1 MTLGSLFDGSGGFP
15 LAGALSG
22 IRPVWAAEV
31 EPYPIAV
38 TRSRFPMMQHIG
50 SVTEV
55 HGDKVQPVDVITFGS
70 PCQDLS
76 VAGKRAGIH
85 DGQHSKLFFEAIRII
100 KEMRAA
106 TNGRYPTFA
115 VWENVPGAFSSN
127 QGEDFRCVLQEF
139 VEICGNGTVPRP
151 DKGKWKSAG
160 EVVGDGYSVAW
171 RQLDAQYWGVPQRRK
186 RIYLVADFAGGR
198 AGEILFEREGLRGH
212 PAPGRATGQGAAA
225 DAPGST
231 GGSRGIEF
239 LNPWDAQTIRQYAI
253 DGVFPALGANSGGGQ
268 NSAGVCF
275 AQNQRDELRDLG
287 EKTGALAAEQGMHQ
301 QNFIALKCLNP
312 WDCQSKRIYQPDG
325 VYPTLP
331 AMDCGGANNQAVLY
345 ALDSMYSNSMKSSNP
360 HSGFHEE
367 TIAKT
372 LQAGGV
378 DPTCNQGGNVIV
390 EPIYTLQGNGI
401 DRAETAGCNGRGWR
415 EEVCY
420 TLNTIDRPEICFKA
434 GQDAKARSLGESE
447 TVTPTLGSE
456 AGGNSVPAVCYP
468 QVART
473 LTAEADASPCIDRGQ
488 NVVRYDARGNG
499 DGTHC
504 PTLTGGHENRVT
516 DYTAGCVLE
525 HPPVYSVDCRNAK
538 LDAEKTHTLQA
549 GQTPYKLFSG
559 KPPRK
564 YNIRR
569 LTPTECCRLQGFPDG
584 WGVPDHKDKLS
595 DEELVFW
602 QGVRDTCAAISG
614 KPSKKYS
621 EKALTKWYNAL
632 HTDSAEYKMWGNG
645 IALPCA
651 AFVLGG
657 VAEALM
663 EGNQK

>member
-1 MTLGSLFDGSGGFP
+1 MMTLGSLFDGSGGFP

-38 TRSRFPMMQHIG
+38 TRSRLPMMQHLG

-85 DGQHSKLFFEAIRII
+85 EGQRSNLFFEAIRII

-115 VWENVPGAFSSN
+115 VWENVPGAFSSH
-127 QGEDFRCVLQEF
+127 QGEDFRCVLEEF
-139 VEICGNGTVPRP
+139 VKIRGGGYTVPRP

-160 EVVGDGYSVAW
+160 EILGDGYSVAW

-198 AGEILFEREGLRGH
+198 AGEILFEREGLRRH
-212 PAPGRATGQGAAA
+212 PAPGGATGQGAAA
-225 DAPGST
+225 DAPRGA
-231 GGSRGIEF
+231 GGSRGIE
-239 LNPWDAQTIRQYAI
+239 
-253 DGVFPALGANSGGGQ
+253 
-268 NSAGVCF
+268 
-275 AQNQRDELRDLG
+275 
-287 EKTGALAAEQGMHQ
+287 
-301 QNFIALKCLNP
+301 CLNP
-312 WDCQSKRIYQPDG
+312 WDCQSKRIYQPEG

-331 AMDCGGANNQAVLY
+331 AMDGGGANNQAVMY
-345 ALDSMYSNSMKSSNP
+345 ALDSMSSNSMKSSNP

-367 TIAKT
+367 TVAKT

-420 TLNTIDRPEICFKA
+420 TLNTIDRPAICFKA
-434 GQDAKARSLGESE
+434 GQGAKARSLGESE

-468 QVART
+468 KVFHTLTALNAGNVESAQQPNCVCYPQVART

-488 NVVRYDARGNG
+488 NVVCYDARWNG

-504 PTLTGGHENRVT
+504 PTLTGDHENRVT
-516 DYTAGCVLE
+516 DYTAVIVYRSQKFGEYAADGTASTMAARDFKSPRDLVVE
-525 HPPVYSVDCRNAK
+525 HPPAYGVDCRNAV
-538 LDAEKTHTLQA
+538 LDEEKTHTLQA
-549 GQTPYKLFSG
+549 KANGGQSLNCTPSVLTSG

-564 YNIRR
+564 YIIRR
-569 LTPTECCRLQGFPDG
+569 LTPLECCRLQGFPDG
-584 WGVPDHKDKLS
+584 WGVPDHKDRLS
-595 DEELVFW
+595 DEELAFW
-602 QGVRDTCAAISG
+602 QQVRDTSASIAG
-614 KPSKKYS
+614 KQPKKYS
-621 EKALTKWYNAL
+621 AEALTKWYNGL

-663 EGNQK
+663 EGNP

>member
-1 MTLGSLFDGSGGFP
+1 MMTLGSLFDGSGGFP

-38 TRSRFPMMQHIG
+38 TRSRLPMMQHLG

-85 DGQHSKLFFEAIRII
+85 EGQRSNLFFEAIRII

-115 VWENVPGAFSSN
+115 VWENVPGAFSSH
-127 QGEDFRCVLQEF
+127 QGEDFRCVLEEF
-139 VEICGNGTVPRP
+139 VKIRGGGYTVPRP
-151 DKGKWKSAG
+151 DKGKWRPAG
-160 EVVGDGYSVAW
+160 EILGDGFSVAW

-198 AGEILFEREGLRGH
+198 ASKILFEREGLRGH

-239 LNPWDAQTIRQYAI
+239 LNPWD
-253 DGVFPALGANSGGGQ
+253 
-268 NSAGVCF
+268 
-275 AQNQRDELRDLG
+275 
-287 EKTGALAAEQGMHQ
+287 
-301 QNFIALKCLNP
+301 
-312 WDCQSKRIYQPDG
+312 CQSKRIYQPEG

-331 AMDCGGANNQAVLY
+331 AMDGGGANNQAVMY
-345 ALDSMYSNSMKSSNP
+345 ALDSMSSNSMKSSNP

-367 TIAKT
+367 TVAKT

-420 TLNTIDRPEICFKA
+420 TLNTIDRPAICFKA
-434 GQDAKARSLGESE
+434 GQGAKARSLGESE

-468 QVART
+468 KVFHTLTALNAGNVESAQQPNCVCYPQVART
-473 LTAEADASPCIDRGQ
+473 LTAEADASPCIDRSQ
-488 NVVRYDARGNG
+488 NVVCYDARGNG

-504 PTLTGGHENRVT
+504 PTLTGDHENRVT
-516 DYTAGCVLE
+516 DYTAVIVYRSQKFGEYAADGTASTMAARDFKSPRDLVVE
-525 HPPVYSVDCRNAK
+525 HPPAYGVDCRNAV
-538 LDAEKTHTLQA
+538 LDEEKTHTLQA
-549 GQTPYKLFSG
+549 KANGGQSLNCTPSVLTSG

-564 YNIRR
+564 YIIRR
-569 LTPTECCRLQGFPDG
+569 LTPLECCRLQGFPDG
-584 WGVPDHKDKLS
+584 WGVPAHKDKLS
-595 DEELVFW
+595 DEELAFW
-602 QGVRDTCAAISG
+602 QGVRDTCSLIAG

-621 EKALTKWYNAL
+621 AETLTKWYNAL

-663 EGNQK
+663 EGNP

>member
-15 LAGALSG
+15 LAGVLSG

-38 TRSRFPMMQHIG
+38 TRSRFPMMQHLG

-85 DGQHSKLFFEAIRII
+85 EGQRSNLFFEAIRII

-139 VEICGNGTVPRP
+139 IKICENGTIPRP

-198 AGEILFEREGLRGH
+198 AGEILFERESLRGH
-212 PAPGRATGQGAAA
+212 HAACGATRQGAAA
-225 DAPGST
+225 DATGSA
-231 GGSRGIEF
+231 GRSRGI
-239 LNPWDAQTIRQYAI
+239 
-253 DGVFPALGANSGGGQ
+253 GG
-268 NSAGVCF
+268 
-275 AQNQRDELRDLG
+275 
-287 EKTGALAAEQGMHQ
+287 
-301 QNFIALKCLNP
+301 LNP

-345 ALDSMYSNSMKSSNP
+345 ALDSMSSNSMKSSNP
-360 HSGFHEE
+360 HSGFHAE

-390 EPIYTLQGNGI
+390 EPVYALQGNGI

-415 EEVCY
+415 EDVC
-420 TLNTIDRPEICFKA
+420 
-434 GQDAKARSLGESE
+434 
-447 TVTPTLGSE
+447 
-456 AGGNSVPAVCYP
+456 
-468 QVART
+468 
-473 LTAEADASPCIDRGQ
+473 
-488 NVVRYDARGNG
+488 YDARGND
-499 DGTHC
+499 DGTRC
-504 PTLTGGHENRVT
+504 PTLTGDHENRVT
-516 DYTAGCVLE
+516 DYTAVT
-525 HPPVYSVDCRNAK
+525 VYRSPKIGEYAADGTASTMAARDFKSPRDLVVERSPAYGVDCRNAA
-538 LDAEKTHTLQA
+538 LDEEKTHTLQA
-549 GQTPYKLFSG
+549 KANGGQSLNCTPSVLTSG

-564 YNIRR
+564 YIIRR
-569 LTPTECCRLQGFPDG
+569 LTPLECCRLQGFPDG

-614 KPSKKYS
+614 KPSKRYS
-621 EKALTKWYNAL
+621 AKALTKWYNAL

-651 AFVLGG
+651 QFVLGG
-657 VAEALM
+657 VAEAIQERINNSHL
-663 EGNQK
+663 

>member
-38 TRSRFPMMQHIG
+38 TRSRFPEMRHLG
-50 SVTEV
+50 SVTGV

-70 PCQDLS
+70 PCQDMS
-76 VAGKRAGIH
+76 VAGKRAGMKH
-85 DGQHSKLFFEAIRII
+85 EENGDDQTTRSGLFYEAVRII
-100 KEMRAA
+100 REMRQE
-106 TNGRYPTFA
+106 TNGRDPTFA

-127 QGEDFRCVLQEF
+127 KGEDFRCVLEEF
-139 VEICGNGTVPRP
+139 VHVCDEKLSVPRP
-151 DKGKWKSAG
+151 ANGRWNTAG
-160 EVVGDGYSVAW
+160 EIVGDGYSVAW

-198 AGEILFEREGLRGH
+198 AGEILFEREGLRRH
-212 PAPGRATGQGAAA
+212 PAPGGATGQGAAA
-225 DAPGST
+225 DAPGGA
-231 GGSRGIEF
+231 GGSRGV
-239 LNPWDAQTIRQYAI
+239 A
-253 DGVFPALGANSGGGQ
+253 
-268 NSAGVCF
+268 
-275 AQNQRDELRDLG
+275 
-287 EKTGALAAEQGMHQ
+287 
-301 QNFIALKCLNP
+301 CLNP
-312 WDCQSKRIYQPDG
+312 WDCQSKRVYEPDG
-325 VYPTLP
+325 VCPTLP
-331 AMDCGGANNQAVLY
+331 AMDCGGANNQAVMY
-345 ALDSMYSNSMKSSNP
+345 ALDSMSSNSMKSSNP
-360 HSGFHEE
+360 HSGFHAE
-367 TIAKT
+367 TITKT

-390 EPIYTLQGNGI
+390 EPVYSLQGNG
-401 DRAETAGCNGRGWR
+401 
-415 EEVCY
+415 
-420 TLNTIDRPEICFKA
+420 IDRPEICFKA
-434 GQDAKARSLGESE
+434 GQGAKARSLGESG

-456 AGGNSVPAVCYP
+456 AGGNSVPSVCYP

-488 NVVRYDARGNG
+488 NVVCYDARGNG

-504 PTLTGGHENRVT
+504 PTLTGDHENRVT
-516 DYTAGCVLE
+516 DYTARCIG
-525 HPPVYSVDCRNAK
+525 HGQPNSITMANQAN
-538 LDAEKTHTLQA
+538 TLTCMHDQQA
-549 GQTPYKLFSG
+549 VMISG

-564 YNIRR
+564 YIIRR
-569 LTPTECCRLQGFPDG
+569 LTPLECCRLQGFPDG
-584 WGVPDHKDKLS
+584 WGVPDHKDRLS
-595 DEELVFW
+595 DEELAFW

-621 EKALTKWYNAL
+621 AEALTKWYNSL

-657 VAEALM
+657 VAEELRI
-663 EGNQK
+663 

>member
-1 MTLGSLFDGSGGFP
+1 MTLGSLFDRSGGFP

-38 TRSRFPMMQHIG
+38 TRSRFPQMQHLG

-85 DGQHSKLFFEAIRII
+85 EGQRSNLFFEAIRII

-106 TNGRYPTFA
+106 TNGRHPTFA

-127 QGEDFRCVLQEF
+127 QGEDFRCVLEEF
-139 VEICGNGTVPRP
+139 VKIRGGGYTVPRP
-151 DKGKWKSAG
+151 DKGKWRPAG
-160 EVVGDGYSVAW
+160 EIVGDGYSVAW

-198 AGEILFEREGLRGH
+198 AGEILFERESLRGH
-212 PAPGRATGQGAAA
+212 PASGRAPGQGAAA

-231 GGSRGIEF
+231 GGSRGIE
-239 LNPWDAQTIRQYAI
+239 
-253 DGVFPALGANSGGGQ
+253 
-268 NSAGVCF
+268 
-275 AQNQRDELRDLG
+275 
-287 EKTGALAAEQGMHQ
+287 
-301 QNFIALKCLNP
+301 CLNP

-325 VYPTLP
+325 VCPTLP
-331 AMDCGGANNQAVLY
+331 AMNCGGANNQAVLY
-345 ALDSMYSNSMKSSNP
+345 ALDSMSSNSMKSTNP
-360 HSGFHEE
+360 HSGFHAE

-390 EPIYTLQGNGI
+390 EPIPSNGAGGQIAACLTSAYGTKWNGNGGAYTGENFVVEPVYALQGNGI
-401 DRAETAGCNGRGWR
+401 DR
-415 EEVCY
+415 
-420 TLNTIDRPEICFKA
+420 
-434 GQDAKARSLGESE
+434 
-447 TVTPTLGSE
+447 
-456 AGGNSVPAVCYP
+456 
-468 QVART
+468 
-473 LTAEADASPCIDRGQ
+473 GQ
-488 NVVRYDARGNG
+488 NVVCYDARGNG

-504 PTLTGGHENRVT
+504 PTLTGDHENRVT
-516 DYTAGCVLE
+516 DYTAVTVYRNPKIGEYAADGTASTMAARDFKIPRDLVIG
-525 HPPVYSVDCRNAK
+525 HPPVYGVDCRNAA
-538 LDAEKTHTLQA
+538 LDEEKTHTLQA
-549 GQTPYKLFSG
+549 KANGGQSLNCTPSVLTSG

-564 YNIRR
+564 YIIRR
-569 LTPTECCRLQGFPDG
+569 LTPLECCRLQGFPDG
-584 WGVPDHKDKLS
+584 WGVPDHKNRLS
-595 DEELVFW
+595 DEELAFW
-602 QGVRDTCAAISG
+602 QQVRDTSASIAG
-614 KPSKKYS
+614 KQPKKYS
-621 EKALTKWYNAL
+621 AEALTKWYNGL

-657 VAEALM
+657 VAEAIQERINNSRL
-663 EGNQK
+663 

>member
-1 MTLGSLFDGSGGFP
+1 MTLASLFDGSGGFP

-38 TRSRFPMMQHIG
+38 TRSRFPMMQHLG

-85 DGQHSKLFFEAIRII
+85 DGQRSNLFFEAIRII

-127 QGEDFRCVLQEF
+127 QGDDFRCILQEF

-198 AGEILFEREGLRGH
+198 AGEILFEREGMQGH
-212 PAPGRATGQGAAA
+212 PAACGTTGQGAAA
-225 DAPGST
+225 DAAGSA
-231 GGSRGIEF
+231 GRSRGLES
-239 LNPWDAQTIRQYAI
+239 LNP
-253 DGVFPALGANSGGGQ
+253 L
-268 NSAGVCF
+268 
-275 AQNQRDELRDLG
+275 
-287 EKTGALAAEQGMHQ
+287 
-301 QNFIALKCLNP
+301 
-312 WDCQSKRIYQPDG
+312 DCQSNR
-325 VYPTLP
+325 VYRSQKF
-331 AMDCGGANNQAVLY
+331 GEY
-345 ALDSMYSNSMKSSNP
+345 A
-360 HSGFHEE
+360 
-367 TIAKT
+367 A
-372 LQAGGV
+372 
-378 DPTCNQGGNVIV
+378 
-390 EPIYTLQGNGI
+390 
-401 DRAETAGCNGRGWR
+401 
-415 EEVCY
+415 
-420 TLNTIDRPEICFKA
+420 
-434 GQDAKARSLGESE
+434 
-447 TVTPTLGSE
+447 
-456 AGGNSVPAVCYP
+456 
-468 QVART
+468 
-473 LTAEADASPCIDRGQ
+473 
-488 NVVRYDARGNG
+488 
-499 DGTHC
+499 DGTASIIAARDFKS
-504 PTLTGGHENRVT
+504 PRDLVVSSIRPPI
-516 DYTAGCVLE
+516 AG
-525 HPPVYSVDCRNAK
+525 VDCRNAK

-549 GQTPYKLFSG
+549 GQTPYVLFSG

-564 YNIRR
+564 YSIRR
-569 LTPTECCRLQGFPDG
+569 LTPLECCRLQGFPDG
-584 WGVPDHKDKLS
+584 WGVPAHKDKLS